1 MTRNLLVAKSRVAPK
16 GTSIPRLKL
25 VAAHTLT
32 RKQKLENSVSEALTS
47 FPISNYHNGI
57 DSVMLLCWLTNRGEW
72 STFVR
77 NRVKKIDELT
87 DAVWS
92 YVTTN

>member
-1 MTRNLLVAKSRVAPK
+1 MTRNLLVAKSRDAPK

-32 RKQKLENSVSEALTS
+32 KLENSVSEALTS
-47 FPISNYHNGI
+47 FPISNFYNGI

-87 DAVWS
+87 DVVWS